1 MAMITLSLDGRV
13 LQEIVFA
20 KERITIGRAPHNDLV
35 IDSLGVSAEHAV
47 IVTVGNDYVLEDLNS
62 TNGTQINGQPIRKH
76 FLQDDDVIEIAGYR
90 IRYQANPLRLAV
102 VSTARITVLSG
113 HGEGRDIDLTKA
125 LTTIGRPGVQ
135 VAVITKRAQGYYL
148 MHVEGSMP
156 PCVNG
161 STVETDAYEMVHG
174 DIVEIAG
181 AKMRFSIG

>member
-1 MAMITLSLDGRV
+1 MAMITLSLDGKV
-13 LQEIVFA
+13 LQEMALA

-35 IDSLGVSAEHAV
+35 IDFPGVSAEHAV
-47 IVTVGNDYVLEDLNS
+47 IATVGNDNVLEDLNS

-90 IRYQANPLRLAV
+90 IRYQENPLHQAV

-113 HGEGRDIDLTKA
+113 YGAGRNVDLTKA
-125 LTTIGRPGVQ
+125 LTTMGLPSVQ
-135 VAVITKRAQGYYL
+135 VVVITRRVQGYYL
-148 MHVEGSMP
+148 MYVEGSMP

-174 DIVEIAG
+174 DMVEIAG
-181 AKMRFSIG
+181 ARMRFSIG